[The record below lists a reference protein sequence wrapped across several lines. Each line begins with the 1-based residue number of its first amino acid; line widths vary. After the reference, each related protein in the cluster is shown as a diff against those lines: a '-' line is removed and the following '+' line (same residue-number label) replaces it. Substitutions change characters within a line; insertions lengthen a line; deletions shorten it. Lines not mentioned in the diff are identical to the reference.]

1 MNKIVR
7 MHKIKS
13 PNNLVH
19 DFLGPRLA
27 QTIRGLFDLLQQI
40 VLDKFKNQINSFI
53 PAEDLDQ
60 IDQVFMSQTLIKN
73 LFIEKKSYCN

>member
-13 PNNLVH
+13 SNNLIH
-19 DFLGPRLA
+19 DFLSPRLA
-27 QTIRGLFDLLQQI
+27 QTVRGLFDLFQQI

-53 PAEDLDQ
+53 PAKDLD
-60 IDQVFMSQTLIKN
+60 
-73 LFIEKKSYCN
+73 